1 MAQEHLFKEALIAGP
16 TVEQLM
22 ALKESGAKAKA
33 DAVARQTA
41 EAGVGAEVTPGP
53 TKQPV
58 DVPVIPAKGVEAPAS
73 GVKCTPDDV
82 PAPPP
87 KHRWR
92 RKPEEL
98 GTRDG

>member
-1 MAQEHLFKEALIAGP
+1 MAKEALDAGP

-22 ALKESGAKAKA
+22 ALKEGEAKAKA

-53 TKQPV
+53 TKQPA
-58 DVPVIPAKGVEAPAS
+58 DVPDVPTKGVEAPAS
-73 GVKCTPDDV
+73 GVKRTPDDV
-82 PAPPP
+82 PSPPP
-87 KHRWR
+87 KRSRR